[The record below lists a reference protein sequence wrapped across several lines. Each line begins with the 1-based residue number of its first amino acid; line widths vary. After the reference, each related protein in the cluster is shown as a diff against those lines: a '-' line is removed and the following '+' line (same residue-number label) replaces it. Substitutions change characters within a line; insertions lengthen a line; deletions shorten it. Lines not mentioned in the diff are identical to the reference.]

1 MAAKRTR
8 GGGTVAVDENKHE
21 HLKRIG
27 TQKGQPSRNPKGR
40 PCEDE
45 ALKGQIRRKLPDLI
59 DRLEEIAIDGKNE
72 ASAVKAIEIMMGYI
86 MPKAA
91 TKVEHEV
98 THNFGDFLS
107 RVNKRRHVDVIE
119 ATAEDIMPVA
129 LSDARPS
136 DQKIQ

>member
-1 MAAKRTR
+1 MAKTTR
-8 GGGTVAVDENKHE
+8 GNRDVKVNEDKHE
-21 HLKRIG
+21 HLKAIG
-27 TQKGQPSRNPKGR
+27 TQKGKPSRNPKGR

-59 DRLEEIAIDGKNE
+59 DRLEEIAYEGKNE
-72 ASAVKAIEIMMGYI
+72 ASVVKAIDIMVSYV

-107 RVNKRRHVDVIE
+107 RVNKRRGVDVIDVTPIE
-119 ATAEDIMPVA
+119 VIDALPDHISEPPV
-129 LSDARPS
+129 DH
-136 DQKIQ
+136 